1 MDSIKMKKP
10 ELSDYQLKKGDIYSI
25 RKFENIIIKK
35 TEIQQYLNSEQF
47 FTLILIAVMGFIP
60 VFALIY
66 LKGGT
71 LIVSF
76 SSGIIVTAIIAYF
89 SRPRNQQ
96 RDNVRIY
103 GDTAAQ
109 ILPFIIVFLFLFYL
123 THRFSDSFIGGLIY
137 LCILAVTKTTKA
149 LWILFWNHEPPCYY
163 EKKKALQLY
172 EEKQKE
178 YVMLI
183 NEQRIADEA
192 KVLIEKQ
199 EARKLAA
206 RAAEVAEKDK
216 KNARKNIEF
225 WEELDGVTFE
235 REFALLLKDS
245 GYTSISLTATS
256 GDEGI
261 DLWGTD
267 PDGNT
272 CIFQCKAYK
281 DPVVP
286 AQVRELLG
294 SFASVKGKAKFA
306 VMVALSGTT
315 AGALDFAK
323 KNELLIWNGKTL
335 TEMAKSA
342 VFSTRA

>member
-1 MDSIKMKKP
+1 MKRP
-10 ELSDYQLKKGDIYSI
+10 ELKDYQLTQNDIYSLRRFEDITI
-25 RKFENIIIKK
+25 RK
-35 TEIQQYLNSEQF
+35 TQIQRYLRSEQF
-47 FTLILIAVMGFIP
+47 FSLIMYAVVGFIP
-60 VFALIY
+60 FFTFTY
-66 LKGGT
+66 LKGGS
-71 LIVSF
+71 LLVSF
-76 SSGIIVTAIIAYF
+76 SAGSIVTALIAYF
-89 SRPRNQQ
+89 SRSRGQQ
-96 RDNVRIY
+96 RDNARSY
-103 GDTAAQ
+103 GSIAVF
-109 ILPFIIVFLFLFYL
+109 IVPFIIVYLFLFYL
-123 THRFSDSFIGGLIY
+123 THSFAVSLFGGLIY
-137 LCILAVTKTTKA
+137 FCILSALKIIKV
-149 LWILFWNHEPPCYY
+149 LWILLWNHEPSGYR
-163 EKKKALQLY
+163 EKKKSLQMYEDKEKEYNGLI
-172 EEKQKE
+172 EEKR
-178 YVMLI
+178 LC
-183 NEQRIADEA
+183 DEA

-206 RAAEVAEKDK
+206 KAADAAETDK

-225 WEELDGVTFE
+225 WQELDGHTFE
-235 REFALLLKDS
+235 HEFAALLKDS
-245 GYTSISLTATS
+245 GYTKISLTATT

-294 SFASVKGKAKFA
+294 SLASVKSKAKYA

-315 AGALDFAK
+315 AGALSFAK